1 MVRKREFFDGCA
13 NGFYIGKRRLRIVE
27 TYIDVRIRP
36 RGPARVRT
44 SQNDRFN
51 SRYLRELKG
60 HSAGELEQ
68 RGEGVQELQEF
79 RSCRIGESRR
89 VDQALV
95 KKEFRSCR
103 IEE

>member
-51 SRYLRELKG
+51 SRYFRELKS
-60 HSAGELEQ
+60 HCAGELELSGG
-68 RGEGVQELQEF
+68 RGVGVQELQELQEF
-79 RSCRIGESRR
+79 RSCRI
-89 VDQALV
+89 
-95 KKEFRSCR
+95 
-103 IEE
+103 EE